1 MAMFLNLITFI
12 DTIRPGIFIRASRPP
27 QRAVA
32 IKNYCFCAISTHTA
46 QSVKFAY
53 PTPASRLIC
62 QMFAHCE

>member
-27 QRAVA
+27 KRAVT
-32 IKNYCFCAISTHTA
+32 IKNYCFCVISTHA
-46 QSVKFAY
+46 VQSVKSAY
-53 PTPASRLIC
+53 PTQASRLIC